1 MNFPHFKPIHYIKIH
16 LLKGEL
22 ENYLIHKEVYFEPDL
37 NSISLLIYPR
47 QVCGVKRSYLLKVYI
62 RFFLLEVFKN
72 KKQTDYCFPL
82 PVVILI
88 KCMGWSLMCYFK
100 VEN

>member
-62 RFFLLEVFKN
+62 RFFLHIFWR
-72 KKQTDYCFPL
+72 FPAQL
-82 PVVILI
+82 QKLAQ
-88 KCMGWSLMCYFK
+88 CLW
-100 VEN
+100 